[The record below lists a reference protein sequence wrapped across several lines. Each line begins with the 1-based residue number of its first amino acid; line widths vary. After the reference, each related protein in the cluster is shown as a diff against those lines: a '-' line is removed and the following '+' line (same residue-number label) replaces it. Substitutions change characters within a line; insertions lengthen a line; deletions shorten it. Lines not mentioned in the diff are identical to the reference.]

1 MLARRI
7 ALLAGVWLV
16 GLTAPAG
23 AATITWRAGFSGS
36 YTTNGTLTSTDCFR
50 PGGPAGD
57 DPIPFTGTG
66 QASETATF
74 RTLGSQRV
82 QMSKF
87 GSLPLGAGAFRD
99 YQVEAKITRSSTLS
113 GQSTPQ
119 GCRPNFQPDQPD
131 CGSKTRRY
139 TMQIRTNNS
148 RRRNGLVVRFI
159 RRFVFVNPDDPF
171 RACFLV
177 DGQDWLGSVKPV
189 VAYVPASRLL
199 NRRLHR
205 IVVSGRL
212 TGSPTFREGGV
223 SARSSFEGKL
233 KVSLTR

>member
-1 MLARRI
+1 VLARRI
-7 ALLAGVWLV
+7 AFLAGVWVLV
-16 GLTAPAG
+16 LTAPAG
-23 AATITWRAGFSGS
+23 AATITWRASFSGS
-36 YTTNGTLTSTDCFR
+36 YTTNGTLTNTDCFR
-50 PGGPAGD
+50 PGGPSGD
-57 DPIPFTGTG
+57 DQIPFTGTG
-66 QASETATF
+66 QAGETATF
-74 RTLGSQRV
+74 RTLRSQRV

-99 YQVEAKITRSSTLS
+99 FQVEAKITRSTTLE
-113 GQSTPQ
+113 GQSTPR
-119 GCRPNFQPDQPD
+119 GCRPNFRPEQPD

-139 TMQIRTNNS
+139 AMQIRTNNS

-177 DGQDWLGSVKPV
+177 DNQDWFGAAKPV
-189 VAYVPASRLL
+189 VAYVSAARLL

-205 IVVSGRL
+205 VVVNGRL

-223 SARSSFEGKL
+223 SASSSYEGNL
-233 KVSLTR
+233 KVTLTR